1 MNLKMKKTLVRDT
14 FIQALFDYS
23 TAPSPLSLPLSLS
36 SLAYLSLSLCVMY
49 ILLPRPH
56 TLTYACI
63 IFSKIL
69 MEGKNKTQ
77 SLKVVRE
84 RE

>member
-23 TAPSPLSLPLSLS
+23 TAPSPLS
-36 SLAYLSLSLCVMY
+36 LSLSLCVMY

>member
-36 SLAYLSLSLCVMY
+36 RLWHLSLSLSLRNV
-49 ILLPRPH
+49 H
-56 TLTYACI
+56 SLTQA
-63 IFSKIL
+63 SH
-69 MEGKNKTQ
+69 
-77 SLKVVRE
+77 SHVRLHYFFQNFNG
-84 RE
+84 REE